1 MRRSVSVKPTYE
13 GVVRFPCGYANRR
26 RRGQPMSLVRTIA
39 HHPGPEVSFRF
50 NLRKGARTDGRLPS
64 VQGGGFGV
72 RLHGY
77 DALAFSC
84 LGSFRTHLVVGNDL
98 DSIVLPDTHAAVG
111 GAEVDSDRGSVR
123 HVVCICFS
131 LVSSFAIHRDLR
143 MCTAVFPSLFWRVVG
158 DARVVV
164 RVQSILIS
172 AAVGRRR
179 ELEGWGGSKP
189 SRWFF
194 FDSSPPLSLCLWL
207 CGWVGS
213 TLARGP
219 CHSPLGRGPCPSHR
233 LTGRERSTEG
243 VDGLGEEQRG
253 HVDVPPRPVHGPGGR
268 HPVPM
273 LREGSKDAGEGPGVN
288 NTVRRRP
295 MEREKRERVPQRK
308 GRRRLPPR
316 GTRRSPQSTR
326 MSAQRSHQRSR
337 IDVPTK
343 DRRGDPYGN
352 KQPSSAA
359 SEMEGTKR
367 IDRLAKAE
375 WKHPYVMRLP
385 RTNGKNA

>member
-1 MRRSVSVKPTYE
+1 M
-13 GVVRFPCGYANRR
+13 F
-26 RRGQPMSLVRTIA
+26 LVHTIA

-98 DSIVLPDTHAAVG
+98 DSIVLPDTYAAVG

-123 HVVCICFS
+123 HVVCICFFS
-131 LVSSFAIHRDLR
+131 VSSFAIHRDLR
-143 MCTAVFPSLFWRVVG
+143 MCTAVCPSLFWRVVG
-158 DARVVV
+158 DARVFV

-172 AAVGRRR
+172 AAVGRRK
-179 ELEGWGGSKP
+179 ELEGWGGSKA

-194 FDSSPPLSLCLWL
+194 FDSSPSLSLCLS
-207 CGWVGS
+207 GWVGS
-213 TLARGP
+213 TLAGGP
-219 CHSPLGRGPCPSHR
+219 CHSPPWTWTLPHSPPLREE
-233 LTGRERSTEG
+233 ERSTEG
-243 VDGLGEEQRG
+243 VGRG
-253 HVDVPPRPVHGPGGR
+253 RGRTERTRGRSPPTSARSRRTPPRPDASRRFEGCGGR
-268 HPVPM
+268 TRGEQHRAKVSDGKGEERTCAAEERKTKTPPT
-273 LREGSKDAGEGPGVN
+273 RNSKVAPKHQDECP
-288 NTVRRRP
+288 
-295 MEREKRERVPQRK
+295 EI
-308 GRRRLPPR
+308 
-316 GTRRSPQSTR
+316 
-326 MSAQRSHQRSR
+326 HQRSR

-352 KQPSSAA
+352 KEPSSAA

-367 IDRLAKAE
+367 IDGKAE
-375 WKHPYVMRLP
+375 AIWKHPYVMRLP